1 MDKERIYIAID
12 LKSFYASVECVE
24 RGLDPLKARL
34 VVADKSK
41 TEKTIC
47 LAVSPSLKALGIK
60 GRARLFEVEEKLRE
74 IKRETGK
81 RIDYIAAKPRM
92 ALYIKYSSRIYSIYL
107 KYVSPDDIHIY
118 SIDECFIDATDYLK
132 LYNLNA
138 EEFARKL
145 IESVLDET
153 GITATA
159 GIGSNMYLAKVAM
172 DIIAKHVKAD
182 SKGVRIASLD
192 VMSYRE
198 KLWGHKP
205 LTDFWR
211 LGLGIA
217 DRLAKYRIFTM
228 GDLARFSLTS
238 DYILFREFGVDA
250 EILIDHAWGEEPT
263 LMKDIKAYK
272 PKDSSLSNGQVL
284 SCPYGYE
291 SARLIV
297 HEMAEELS
305 FMLLER
311 RAEAAIISLYLFYDK
326 ENVNKGLVQDDI
338 GTDWYGRKAPKSV
351 HGSLHLPHHSA
362 LESNIADA
370 ADKIFSSIANKLYT
384 IRKIYI
390 TASDLIEEGSEQY
403 LNLLGEN
410 EREEKE
416 KKLQIA
422 MLDIKSTFGK
432 NSIVKATAY
441 EEGSTALERNR
452 QIGGHRA

>member
-1 MDKERIYIAID
+1 MEKERTYIAID

-60 GRARLFEVEEKLRE
+60 GRARLFEVEERIRE
-74 IKRETGK
+74 IQRTTGR
-81 RIDYIAAKPRM
+81 RIEYIAAKPRM

-107 KYVSPDDIHIY
+107 RYVSPDDIHIY

-132 LYNLNA
+132 LYNLGA

-145 IESVLDET
+145 IEGVLDET

-172 DIIAKHVKAD
+172 DIIAKHVQAD
-182 SKGVRIASLD
+182 AKGVRIAALNL
-192 VMSYRE
+192 MSYRE
-198 KLWGHKP
+198 KLWDHKP

-211 LGLGIA
+211 LGPGIE

-228 GDLARFSLTS
+228 GDLARFSLHS
-238 DYILFREFGVDA
+238 DSILFREFGVDA

-263 LMKDIKAYK
+263 LMKDIKAYR

-284 SCPYGYE
+284 SCPYDYE
-291 SARLIV
+291 HARLIV

-311 RAEAAIISLYLFYDK
+311 RAEAATISLYLFYDK
-326 ENVNKGLVQDDI
+326 ENVDKGIALNDI
-338 GTDWYGRKAPKSV
+338 GQDYYGRRAPKSV
-351 HGSLHLPHHSA
+351 HGAEHLPHHSA
-362 LESNIADA
+362 IESQIADA
-370 ADKIFSSIANKLYT
+370 ALRIFDGITNKLYT

-390 TASDLIEEGSEQY
+390 TASDLIEEGSELY
-403 LNLLGEN
+403 LDLLGEN

-416 KKLQIA
+416 KKLQRA

-432 NSIVKATAY
+432 NSIVKATAF

>member
-1 MDKERIYIAID
+1 MDRERIYIAID

-34 VVADKSK
+34 VVADKAK

-60 GRARLFEVEEKLRE
+60 GRARLFEVEERIRE
-74 IKRETGK
+74 IKRTTGK
-81 RIDYIAAKPRM
+81 RIEYIAAKPRM

-107 KYVSPDDIHIY
+107 RYVSPDDIHIY

-182 SKGVRIASLD
+182 SRGVRIAGLD

-198 KLWGHKP
+198 TLWNHKP

-211 LGLGIA
+211 LGPGIEA
-217 DRLAKYRIFTM
+217 RLAKYRIFTM
-228 GDLARFSLTS
+228 GELARFSLTK
-238 DYILFREFGVDA
+238 DYLLFREFGVDA

-263 LMKDIKAYK
+263 LMSDIKSYK

-284 SCPYGYE
+284 SCPYDYE
-291 SARLIV
+291 HARLIV

-311 RAEAAIISLYLFYDK
+311 RSEASAISLYLFYDK
-326 ENVNKGLVQDDI
+326 ENVDKGIAIRDI
-338 GTDWYGRKAPKSV
+338 GEDYYGRRAPKSAHGAMHLV
-351 HGSLHLPHHSA
+351 HPSAIGSQI
-362 LESNIADA
+362 EDA
-370 ADKIFSSIANKLYT
+370 ALKIFDDIANRLYT

-390 TASDLIEEGSEQY
+390 TASDLIEEGQEQY
-403 LNLLGEN
+403 LDLLGEN

-416 KKLQIA
+416 KKLQKA
-422 MLDIKSTFGK
+422 MLDIKKTFGK
-432 NSIVKATAY
+432 NSIVKASAF

-452 QIGGHRA
+452 QIGGHNA